1 MADREENKSRKGSEL
16 NKLRTRIALALLV
29 VFQSCLSTGNTTE
42 SRADQIILVPARGIS
57 AVAVGDSIGK
67 GVAESAQAL
76 GEVRVAAAEAQRDL
90 TTKRNTFFRLYP
102 DGPGIDKARQEF
114 ADALFARD
122 LLILHLRHT
131 VMQHQGAGPSGLM
144 ALSGMPVKNGI
155 PTVAGGLTPGTRS
168 AYLRWERDVQ
178 QRAEK
183 QPAAFLLDPRVKT
196 QVINASREKY
206 WQYARFRDLAEFHAA
221 GRQQEYFSNASEYLH
236 FVLSNFAPN
245 GDLRLIDD
253 KQVQLVFQ
261 NLVARYGYEQVI
273 EVADLLWRSE
283 KAVDL
288 RLVDSQKHGV
298 PTIYSS
304 AYTALLYLLAE
315 KSSNQAFAQ
324 LFLIDPASGIKSSS
338 QPLWVDG
345 EERTAAIVQQHGQ
358 GVFDAKVSAIRSL
371 ALNEFGSITEG
382 QWKGKSRTQA
392 LLLAMPLSPDPVAVR
407 LEREREAYQRKVESE
422 RIAQETEMR
431 ERGRRESERI
441 YQRLLRAVALGRKL
455 DAAQEERLR
464 RFSNWKPAVETQD
477 PMTLFEYRAIA
488 VAGIYNQI
496 SRQRGVEISTALR
509 ELARHPQITMPQ
521 DQQEFFGLLQQY
533 LGHSDRQIVGSGLDA
548 YLTPLDVIQQEFLAV
563 GKITEDQVI
572 DLSMTARRYWIEK
585 DLRRLRASVL
595 GSFSVLER
603 RGFVSHPQ
611 RFRESYLAAQ
621 KLQTSLRS
629 VIGHDKSSPLLEP
642 LPPFPAIAGSA
653 TAEERAAEAATLEQ
667 QRTEQA
673 ERQRLRK
680 EEIERQRAEREAD
693 PEWQERKQQ
702 EAVERQRLARERLQ
716 AEQARRQ
723 AQMDQE
729 ALQYARA
736 VYLNMPN
743 LEGRNLERAQARWE
757 RFKEL
762 RPAIKSISPARL
774 EIMAYESAI
783 EDLTTTIE
791 RRPNHPNAA
800 DARRQIMWLQALL
813 LRAKHHADLNTDEVR
828 DRSSDPPR
836 PLIGRERLVA
846 QRYAKQFLHD
856 LPQESDEKRRQ
867 RLQERLQRDLDR
879 NSYLS
884 SICDEQLAYLGA
896 EAVFAESERRLR
908 RSRQSDDSV
917 SAEHQQRA
925 EALATAKATWER
937 KLAEL
942 YALPEQE

>member
-1 MADREENKSRKGSEL
+1 ML
-16 NKLRTRIALALLV
+16 
-29 VFQSCLSTGNTTE
+29 FQACLSTGNTTE

-122 LLILHLRHT
+122 LLILHLRLT

-144 ALSGMPVKNGI
+144 ALSGMPIKNGI
-155 PTVAGGLTPGTRS
+155 PTVAGGLTPGTRG

-183 QPAAFLLDPRVKT
+183 QPAAFLLDPRVKI

-221 GRQQEYFSNASEYLH
+221 GRQQDYFSNASEYLH

-315 KSSNQAFAQ
+315 QSSNQAFAQ

-345 EERTAAIVQQHGQ
+345 EERAAAIVQQHGQ

-371 ALNEFGSITEG
+371 ALNKFGSITEG

-407 LEREREAYQRKVESE
+407 LKREREAYQRKVESE

-431 ERGRRESERI
+431 ERGQRESERM

-477 PMTLFEYRAIA
+477 PMTLFEYRAVA

-509 ELARHPQITMPQ
+509 ELARPPQITMPQ

-548 YLTPLDVIQQEFLAV
+548 YLTPLDDIQQEFLAA

-572 DLSMTARRYWIEK
+572 DLSMTARRYRIEK

-611 RFRESYLAAQ
+611 RFRESYLAVQ
-621 KLQTSLRS
+621 KLQKSLKS
-629 VIGHDKSSPLLEP
+629 VYGHDKSSPLLKP
-642 LPPFPAIAGSA
+642 LPPFPAIPGSA
-653 TAEERAAEAATLEQ
+653 TAEERAAEAVALEQ

-680 EEIERQRAEREAD
+680 EEIESERAEREAD

-702 EAVERQRLARERLQ
+702 EAVERQRLAREKLQ

-736 VYLNMPN
+736 VYLEMPN
-743 LEGRNLERAQARWE
+743 LEGCNLEGSQARWE
-757 RFKEL
+757 QFKEL
-762 RPAIKSISPARL
+762 RPAIKSIPPARL

-783 EDLTTTIE
+783 DDLTTTIE

-800 DARRQIMWLQALL
+800 DARRQIIWFKALL
-813 LRAKHHADLNTDEVR
+813 LRAKHHADVNTDKVR

-846 QRYAKQFLHD
+846 QRYAKQLLHD

-908 RSRQSDDSV
+908 RSKRNDDSAN
-917 SAEHQQRA
+917 AEHQQRA
-925 EALATAKATWER
+925 EALAEAKANWER

-942 YALPEQE
+942 YALPQQE